1 MRPAPAR
8 VLIVEDEAIAALD
21 LERRVR
27 AIGHSVVGS
36 ADSAALAIQC
46 VREQRPDLVLMDIR
60 LKGERDGVSVAEE
73 IRRELDVPTVFLTAF
88 SDRQTVGRAVTVEP
102 LGYVVKPVDDRSLEI
117 AMDVALYR
125 HDAERQIRQMRRAS
139 ETRTDIEVESKA
151 GAGSRFSLVFPEAG
165 SPAVDSRT
173 DRSGAGDLDD
183 RKQSEETLHRLV
195 EFEAFLFDLSS
206 TFIGLP
212 DEQLDGN
219 MVLGLA
225 RVGEFLATDR
235 VTLLELSPSGDEMV
249 VAYSWSAGG
258 VQDAPHRIPRHAQP
272 WWFGEIL
279 RGAVSLA
286 AHIDDLP
293 EEAAQEKDY
302 LRQRGVASAA
312 SIPLRVGGVIAGAIS
327 FVTVHRHE
335 SWTAE
340 RVKQLKAVG
349 DILWNALKR
358 RQAMHT
364 LSATQDLVAQ
374 SEERFR
380 LAMNNVAAGVYT
392 LDLHGRVTYVNPAAE
407 AMFGWTMGE
416 LLGKK
421 MHDVTHYEHPDGTPF
436 PASECPGLQ
445 VLKEGIELRE
455 QSDMFIRRNGQ
466 FFPVVYSASPLKKRD
481 GTTVGIV
488 VGCRDDTLHR
498 EAERVIRD
506 SEERFRLV
514 ANTAPVI
521 IWMSDVDKQWT
532 FVNESWVRFTG
543 QMREAAFGN
552 RWMDVLSPED
562 VEQVREKYANACD
575 RREPFQM
582 EYRLR
587 RYDGAYR
594 WVFVQ
599 GEPRYDASR
608 SFAGYTGSAIDVT
621 ERKEAEDV
629 LSTLSQKLIEAQE
642 LERARLARE
651 LHDDITQRLTLL
663 VLSLG
668 AVKQKCEGSVPALG
682 LEIGE
687 AVDAALTLTG
697 DVQSLSHRLHS
708 SQLRHLGLA
717 AAARS
722 LCSEFSERTT
732 ADIQFHSE
740 SSVSDLPEDVSLN
753 LYRVSARRVAK
764 RRQAQ
769 SVTAHR
775 GVAAQ
780 RYKPH

>member
-1 MRPAPAR
+1 
-8 VLIVEDEAIAALD
+8 
-21 LERRVR
+21 
-27 AIGHSVVGS
+27 
-36 ADSAALAIQC
+36 
-46 VREQRPDLVLMDIR
+46 MD
-60 LKGERDGVSVAEE
+60 A
-73 IRRELDVPTVFLTAF
+73 
-88 SDRQTVGRAVTVEP
+88 
-102 LGYVVKPVDDRSLEI
+102 
-117 AMDVALYR
+117 ALYR
-125 HDAERQIRQMRRAS
+125 
-139 ETRTDIEVESKA
+139 
-151 GAGSRFSLVFPEAG
+151 
-165 SPAVDSRT
+165 
-173 DRSGAGDLDD
+173 SGPGHLDD
-183 RKQSEETLHRLV
+183 RKQSEETLHRHV

-225 RVGEFLATDR
+225 RVGEFLAMDR
-235 VTLLELSPSGDEMV
+235 VTLLELSRSGDEMI
-249 VAYSWSAGG
+249 VAYSWSARG
-258 VQDAPHRIPRHAQP
+258 VQDAPHLIRRDAQP

-293 EEAAQEKDY
+293 EEAAPEKEY
-302 LRQRGVASAA
+302 LRRKGVASAA

-335 SWTAE
+335 SWAAE

-364 LSATQDLVAQ
+364 LRATEDLVAQ

-392 LDLHGRVTYVNPAAE
+392 MDLHGRVTYVNPAAE

-421 MHDVTHYEHPDGTPF
+421 MHDVTHYRHPDGTPF

-445 VLKEGIELRE
+445 VLQKGIELRE
-455 QSDMFIRRNGQ
+455 QPDMFIRKNGQ

-498 EAERVIRD
+498 EAERAIRD
-506 SEERFRLV
+506 SEERIRLI

-543 QMREAAFGN
+543 QLQEAAFGN

-594 WVFVQ
+594 WVFVE
-599 GEPRYDASR
+599 GVPRYDACR

-629 LSTLSQKLIEAQE
+629 LSTFSQRLIEAQE

-668 AVKQKCEGSVPALG
+668 AVKQKCERSVPALG

-687 AVDAALTLTG
+687 AVDAALTLTA

-740 SSVSDLPEDVSLN
+740 SSMSDLPEDVSLN
-753 LYRVSARRVAK
+753 LYRVLQEGLQNAVKHSQSPHIEVLLRSDTSHIELIVRDSGVGFEPNAAPKSRGLGLVGMKERLKLVGGELAIEARPAAGTTLRARVPLSPKSHVDSA
-764 RRQAQ
+764 
-769 SVTAHR
+769 
-775 GVAAQ
+775 
-780 RYKPH
+780 